1 MPSVPQFAEAIKQQA
16 AAESRSAACTL
27 VVRDLAGED
36 TTTYACLPEDSFA
49 RQILGSP
56 RVPTPLESSTRTEG
70 GASERASLSAAKPI
84 LDALRRDGRAY
95 IYTHGHP
102 HFILR
107 VSVRPDLSAVASKAV
122 SSAVSEGNG
131 GVFLSEM
138 QRINN
143 HLCVSEP
150 YEWRCFD
157 DWRKEPA
164 LADVTLEVRHR
175 FPAHWARRT
184 SVGEDEEKTP
194 KAAVVASRELE
205 TLLAKQ
211 LFGHIVTVNELFLVR
226 YEGLELVCRLVDL
239 EPEAEAESEA
249 GPQATACPRGRDE
262 EEEEARGELVL
273 PDNYR
278 GMVEAETRVFLRVDD
293 VCADT
298 LELSGLVAKATAPPA
313 KDIVDVTTGA
323 DGEWFPVK
331 KKLLRPCIALMAA
344 VQAGRG
350 VHAEKASAATV
361 PGVDCCTFDRVL
373 LFLEATFRG
382 LPFDVLPEHLED
394 VSAAADALKLQ
405 GLRDLCD
412 KKRGAF
418 ESRVRR
424 G

>member
-1 MPSVPQFAEAIKQQA
+1 MPSVPQFAEAIKRQA
-16 AAESRSAACTL
+16 AAKSRSEACTL

-36 TTTYACLPEDSFA
+36 TTTYACVPEDSFA

-56 RVPTPLESSTRTEG
+56 LVPAPLESSTRTEG
-70 GASERASLSAAKPI
+70 GAPETASLSAAKPI

-122 SSAVSEGNG
+122 SSAASEGNG

-184 SVGEDEEKTP
+184 SVGGDEEKAP
-194 KAAVVASRELE
+194 KAAVVAARGLE

-226 YEGLELVCRLVDL
+226 YEGLELVC
-239 EPEAEAESEA
+239 
-249 GPQATACPRGRDE
+249 
-262 EEEEARGELVL
+262 
-273 PDNYR
+273 
-278 GMVEAETRVFLRVDD
+278 
-293 VCADT
+293 
-298 LELSGLVAKATAPPA
+298 
-313 KDIVDVTTGA
+313 
-323 DGEWFPVK
+323 
-331 KKLLRPCIALMAA
+331 
-344 VQAGRG
+344 
-350 VHAEKASAATV
+350 
-361 PGVDCCTFDRVL
+361 
-373 LFLEATFRG
+373 
-382 LPFDVLPEHLED
+382 
-394 VSAAADALKLQ
+394 
-405 GLRDLCD
+405 
-412 KKRGAF
+412 
-418 ESRVRR
+418 
-424 G
+424 